1 MLIGQD
7 LLSGTRMAIF
17 VQWRSELD
25 NLKWGR
31 IDTLVVRIP

>member
-17 VQWRSELD
+17 TFVQSRSELD
-25 NLKWGR
+25 QLEKS
-31 IDTLVVRIP
+31 